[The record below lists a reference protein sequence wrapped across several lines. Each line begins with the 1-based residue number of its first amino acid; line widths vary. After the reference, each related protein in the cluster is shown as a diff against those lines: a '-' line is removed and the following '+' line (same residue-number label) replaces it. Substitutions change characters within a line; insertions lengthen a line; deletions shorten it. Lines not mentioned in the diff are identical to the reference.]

1 MFQPKKKQ
9 ATEVQPYA
17 MTFTPQA
24 WEQAV
29 LCHKHRSRPSFERQL
44 RELMVTAARA
54 FNQCREAPQVH
65 FHLYPFLRKKQPRL
79 ELTLSLMAPIQGKP
93 YLLLSLRD
101 ELVES

>member
-1 MFQPKKKQ
+1 MFHPPKKQ
-9 ATEVQPYA
+9 TAEILPYA
-17 MTFTPQA
+17 MTVTPQA

-29 LCHKHRSRPSFERQL
+29 SCYKHRRRSTFESRL
-44 RELMVTAARA
+44 YELLSAAA
-54 FNQCREAPQVH
+54 KAYKQHREAPQVH
-65 FHLYPFLRKKQPRL
+65 FSLYPFLRKKQPRL

>member
-1 MFQPKKKQ
+1 MFHSKQ
-9 ATEVQPYA
+9 KQTAEVLPYA
-17 MTFTPQA
+17 MTVTPQA

-29 LCHKHRSRPSFERQL
+29 SCHKHRRHSTFEGRL
-44 RELMVTAARA
+44 HELFVTAARA
-54 FNQCREAPQVH
+54 YNQSCEAPQVH
-65 FHLYPFLRKKQPRL
+65 FSLCAFLRKKQPRL